1 MFQCLMVLVLYNTK
15 FHLNLKG
22 LLLLLALLETDQ
34 ASASCKCASP
44 LLHVDVKVFIGR
56 KKPYSLIIENRLEMC
71 ATHLD

>member
-1 MFQCLMVLVLYNTK
+1 MFPCLMVLVLYHTK

-22 LLLLLALLETDQ
+22 LLLLALLETDQ

-56 KKPYSLIIENRLEMC
+56 KKTLFLNYRK
-71 ATHLD
+71 